1 MNLRKDENPYIT
13 VMNFSDIYKKE
24 NFYKS
29 ECINWRDCSN
39 ILGTNCYCNL
49 NAEIRIKEEI
59 ADLEPSGIHFIDSGN
74 YHYVSQFWMEKIQEN
89 FNLVVFDYH
98 SDMQKPALG
107 NILSCG
113 SWVINSLETN
123 RYLKNVILIG
133 LGKKEKKLIDS
144 QYKENVICIDKDSA
158 YMWDDNK
165 YKFENNPIYI
175 SIDKDVL
182 SEKVVDTNWNQ
193 GEMNLNELE
202 TILHN
207 IIIRENVIGI
217 DICGECTYTLDKL
230 NSIKSN
236 DIANSELLRFLKR
249 EKNKKEEGIYLDRDI
264 V

>member
-1 MNLRKDENPYIT
+1 
-13 VMNFSDIYKKE
+13 
-24 NFYKS
+24 
-29 ECINWRDCSN
+29 
-39 ILGTNCYCNL
+39 
-49 NAEIRIKEEI
+49 
-59 ADLEPSGIHFIDSGN
+59 
-74 YHYVSQFWMEKIQEN
+74 
-89 FNLVVFDYH
+89 
-98 SDMQKPALG
+98 MQKPALG

-133 LGKKEKKLIDS
+133 LGKKEKQLIDS

-217 DICGECTYTLDKL
+217 DICGECSYTLDKL